1 MTSDRVR
8 LLKFVT
14 DFRIGGTERQFVT
27 LVRRLDPHLFDVHL
41 AAQLERGDL
50 RGQLDERA
58 HPLLTYPIDSLYS
71 PRTIAQQLRFARD
84 LRKRRIEIVHTYGF
98 YPNVFATAPAKLAG
112 AVMIAS
118 IRDQGDMWRPAQ
130 LRAQR
135 FVLRWADAIIVNAS
149 AVKDVLVRAGY
160 DARRIEVIRN
170 GLDLSRFEARAPQGK
185 LRRELGLPS
194 RGPLVAALCRLHQIK
209 GVEHFLEA
217 AVILCRRFPD
227 VRFLVAGDGYHR
239 QALERHAA
247 DLGLGSRVI
256 FTGLRHDVP
265 EFLQQV
271 NVSVLPSLS
280 EALSNTLLESMAAG
294 VPVVATRVG
303 GNPEVVEDGVTGF
316 LVPPREPE
324 ALAASIG
331 RLLEH
336 PQLAQAMGRAGR
348 ERAAEHFSL
357 QRLTQETESLYLRL
371 LMKSRH
377 RVPEALLARRGAM
390 LKAPV
395 MGPERTD
402 A

>member
-1 MTSDRVR
+1 
-8 LLKFVT
+8 
-14 DFRIGGTERQFVT
+14 
-27 LVRRLDPHLFDVHL
+27 
-41 AAQLERGDL
+41 
-50 RGQLDERA
+50 
-58 HPLLTYPIDSLYS
+58 
-71 PRTIAQQLRFARD
+71 
-84 LRKRRIEIVHTYGF
+84 
-98 YPNVFATAPAKLAG
+98 
-112 AVMIAS
+112 
-118 IRDQGDMWRPAQ
+118 
-130 LRAQR
+130 
-135 FVLRWADAIIVNAS
+135 
-149 AVKDVLVRAGY
+149 
-160 DARRIEVIRN
+160 
-170 GLDLSRFEARAPQGK
+170 
-185 LRRELGLPS
+185 
-194 RGPLVAALCRLHQIK
+194 
-209 GVEHFLEA
+209 
-217 AVILCRRFPD
+217 
-227 VRFLVAGDGYHR
+227 
-239 QALERHAA
+239 
-247 DLGLGSRVI
+247 
-256 FTGLRHDVP
+256 
-265 EFLQQV
+265 
-271 NVSVLPSLS
+271 
-280 EALSNTLLESMAAG
+280 MAAG